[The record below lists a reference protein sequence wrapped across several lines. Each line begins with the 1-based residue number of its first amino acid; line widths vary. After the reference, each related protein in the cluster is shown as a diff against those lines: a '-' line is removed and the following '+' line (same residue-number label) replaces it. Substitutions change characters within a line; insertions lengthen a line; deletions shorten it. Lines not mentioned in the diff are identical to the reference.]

1 MNERQKWLKSLVPGE
16 KVAVSR
22 RTFTGG
28 TPSDVTTMS
37 VTENLDGRVVIGEN
51 IFDVAGR
58 NTLMGVLEPMDE
70 RTVESIKKAGAMVG
84 LKSFLNLH
92 YFTDIPLL
100 EVMEYQDSA
109 TVEAVLK
116 LLKIPAVPAQDCGPV
131 STVPEAAPETTE
143 TAPAAEKED
152 DDLRCPHCKTVIP
165 FSVFETATMN
175 VEAYG
180 SASFRLRCPACRGVF
195 RISMTRSV
203 DIRYDSI
210 KAMPED
216 TETDL

>member
-1 MNERQKWLKSLVPGE
+1 MQQCLRCKTWVESKDL
-16 KVAVSR
+16 
-22 RTFTGG
+22 TTGG
-28 TPSDVTTMS
+28 CVNCNSRSVISNGEGIVTGDD
-37 VTENLDGRVVIGEN
+37 LWN

-131 STVPEAAPETTE
+131 STVPEAAPATMDP
-143 TAPAAEKED
+143 APATEKED
-152 DDLRCPHCKTVIP
+152 DDLRCPHCKAVIP

-216 TETDL
+216 TETDF

>member
-28 TPSDVTTMS
+28 TPADITPMS
-37 VTENLDGRVVIGEN
+37 VTENLDGRIVIGEN

-58 NTLMGVLEPMDE
+58 NTIMGVLEPMDE
-70 RTVESIKKAGAMVG
+70 RTVETIKKAGALVG

-109 TVEAVLK
+109 TVEAILK
-116 LLKIPAVPAQDCGPV
+116 LLKTPSVPAQDVGPV
-131 STVPEAAPETTE
+131 STVPEAAPAAAE
-143 TAPAAEKED
+143 TAPYTGKDED
-152 DDLRCPHCKTVIP
+152 DLLCPHCKAVVP
-165 FSVFETATMN
+165 HSVFETAAMN

-180 SASFRLRCPACRGVF
+180 SASFRLRCPACGGVF

-216 TETDL
+216 TETDF